1 MGGSGTT
8 RRDNTCDNG
17 LATNVTFDLS
27 AQNVVLPSKVIYG
40 IAYNTSDYGAVP
52 YGDATA
58 VPRHRF
64 GLRATTR

>member
-1 MGGSGTT
+1 MWAVYQRG
-8 RRDNTCDNG
+8 DNTCDNG

-40 IAYNTSDYGAVP
+40 IAYNTSDYGAAP

-58 VPRHRF
+58 CHATS
-64 GLRATTR
+64 RAAAMTR